1 MQNLSQD
8 LIDNTITLRVTVAIF
23 TVVIAYI
30 SIQQSV

>member
-1 MQNLSQD
+1 MQNLAQD
-8 LIDNTITLRVTVAIF
+8 LIDNTITLRVAIF